1 MNKRDKLKFM
11 LEKTEDLLRKEN
23 QKTILVMTIYHIIIC
38 GIMMYTQNSNIKEI
52 IVEAVICGIVI
63 SYLALVVY
71 SFYTSVFTNKEL
83 IEKNILK
90 LKKEIDGIDRTELSD
105 EFIDDED

>member
-1 MNKRDKLKFM
+1 
-11 LEKTEDLLRKEN
+11 
-23 QKTILVMTIYHIIIC
+23 
-38 GIMMYTQNSNIKEI
+38 MMYTQNSNIKEI

>member
-1 MNKRDKLKFM
+1 
-11 LEKTEDLLRKEN
+11 
-23 QKTILVMTIYHIIIC
+23 
-38 GIMMYTQNSNIKEI
+38 MYTQNSNIKEI

-90 LKKEIDGIDRTELSD
+90 LKIEIDRIDRTELSD